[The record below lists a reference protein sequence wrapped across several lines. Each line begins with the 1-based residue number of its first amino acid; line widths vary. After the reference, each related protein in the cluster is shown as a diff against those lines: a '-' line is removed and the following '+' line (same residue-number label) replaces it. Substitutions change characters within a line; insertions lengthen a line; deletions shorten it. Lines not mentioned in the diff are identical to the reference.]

1 MVIVRT
7 GSASGLR
14 GVTSR
19 HHLIMAPSDPH
30 RIEALCAPLAK
41 RPTRR
46 GSSERAA
53 AVDADPARDV
63 NSGFDGAADRENAA
77 WDALTADDE
86 SRIGGHDAQGGAT
99 VTPPEP
105 DDFNGA

>member
-1 MVIVRT
+1 
-7 GSASGLR
+7 
-14 GVTSR
+14 
-19 HHLIMAPSDPH
+19 
-30 RIEALCAPLAK
+30 
-41 RPTRR
+41 
-46 GSSERAA
+46 
-53 AVDADPARDV
+53 V